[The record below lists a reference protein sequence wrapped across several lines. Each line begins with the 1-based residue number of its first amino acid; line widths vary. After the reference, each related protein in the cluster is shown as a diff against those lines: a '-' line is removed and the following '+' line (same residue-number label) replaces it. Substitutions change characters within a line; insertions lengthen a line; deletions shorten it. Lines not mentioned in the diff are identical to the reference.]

1 MVARAEQHD
10 LPDGVRGW
18 HAGGKLAV
26 YRLGNDKAEVV
37 GKAVV
42 EPSAPM
48 RCRVSIAERG
58 LHPHFQVTH
67 FDGTGRHVVGP
78 QIEGAAACE
87 IEASVVPVA
96 GQDAILEAAAVE
108 RKPHVWTAAVKRE
121 DAPAVV
127 NHEDRTMRPAHDEP
141 PFGLQLLEAARA
153 NEVRDRNIHGRS
165 CPAIVP
171 YGGRERALHF
181 NEVPG

>member
-1 MVARAEQHD
+1 M
-10 LPDGVRGW
+10 
-18 HAGGKLAV
+18 

-96 GQDAILEAAAVE
+96 GQEEAT
-108 RKPHVWTAAVKRE
+108 R
-121 DAPAVV
+121 
-127 NHEDRTMRPAHDEP
+127 
-141 PFGLQLLEAARA
+141 
-153 NEVRDRNIHGRS
+153 
-165 CPAIVP
+165 
-171 YGGRERALHF
+171 
-181 NEVPG
+181 